1 MVRPLRQVFPE
12 LPHHV
17 RQRGVRKNATFHE
30 DSDYLLYI
38 RTLRDACIEFVVQ
51 IWAYVLMTNHV
62 HLIAVPKEE
71 DSISNALQK
80 AHTAYATYFNQ
91 KYGFVGHLWQSRPK
105 MSVMD
110 DNYAKNAI
118 RYVER
123 NPVRA
128 GMVKRAEEYLWSSAA
143 AHCGLR
149 GDPLLSPNPYA
160 EEMTDWSAWLAIDQS
175 EEELLEIR
183 RHLSTGRPWCAPE
196 MLVQLETMTGRSL
209 RMRKPGRPKKSSLDD
224 TNKLFE

>member
-12 LPHHV
+12 LPHHI
-17 RQRGVRKNATFHE
+17 RQRGVRKNAVFHE
-30 DSDYLLYI
+30 DADYLLYL
-38 RTLRDACIEFVVQ
+38 RTLRDACIEFVVK

-71 DSISNALQK
+71 ESISNALQK
-80 AHTAYATYFNQ
+80 AHTTYSTYFNE
-91 KYGFVGHLWQSRPK
+91 KYGYVGHVWQSRPK

-110 DNYAKNAI
+110 DAYAKNAI

-128 GMVKRAEEYLWSSAA
+128 GMVRQAEEYLWSSAA

-149 GDPLLSPNPYA
+149 DDSLISPNPYT
-160 EEMTDWSAWLAIDQS
+160 EEITDWSAWLATDQP
-175 EEELLEIR
+175 EQELLEIR
-183 RHLSTGRPWCAPE
+183 RHLSTGRPWCTPE
-196 MLVQLETMTGRSL
+196 TLLQLETTTGL
-209 RMRKPGRPKKSSLDD
+209 NLHPGKPGRPKKNAVSD
-224 TNKLFE
+224 TTKLFE

>member
-1 MVRPLRQVFPE
+1 MVRPLRQVIPE
-12 LPHHV
+12 FPHHV

-38 RTLRDACIEFVVQ
+38 RSLRDACIEFVVK

-62 HLIAVPKEE
+62 HLIAVPKKEE
-71 DSISNALQK
+71 SISKALQK
-80 AHTAYATYFNQ
+80 AHTTYSTYFNQ
-91 KYGFVGHLWQSRPK
+91 KYGFVGHLWQSRPQ

-110 DNYAKNAI
+110 DTYTRNAI

-128 GMVKRAEEYLWSSAA
+128 GMVGRAEEYLWSSAA

-149 GDPLLSPNPYA
+149 EDLLLSPNPYT
-160 EEMTDWSAWLAIDQS
+160 EEITDWSAWLAIDHA
-175 EEELLEIR
+175 EKELLEIR
-183 RHLSTGRPWCAPE
+183 RNLASSTPWCSPE
-196 MLVQLETMTGRSL
+196 ILRQLETMTGRSL
-209 RMRKPGRPKKSSLDD
+209 RPGKPGRPKKGIL
-224 TNKLFE
+224 NKIGV

>member
-1 MVRPLRQVFPE
+1 
-12 LPHHV
+12 
-17 RQRGVRKNATFHE
+17 
-30 DSDYLLYI
+30 
-38 RTLRDACIEFVVQ
+38 
-51 IWAYVLMTNHV
+51 
-62 HLIAVPKEE
+62 
-71 DSISNALQK
+71 
-80 AHTAYATYFNQ
+80 
-91 KYGFVGHLWQSRPK
+91 
-105 MSVMD
+105 
-110 DNYAKNAI
+110 
-118 RYVER
+118 
-123 NPVRA
+123 
-128 GMVKRAEEYLWSSAA
+128 MVKRAEEYLWSSAA

-160 EEMTDWSAWLAIDQS
+160 EEITDWSAWLAIDQS